1 MANYNLT
8 NQPISASFQQLLQK
22 DNDTNYLVD
31 GTGSIVDS
39 LEITG
44 SLTASFFKGDGSALT
59 NLPLDDTGSFL
70 VTSSFDTGSREQTF
84 TKADGTTYTNTI
96 PAGTSSE
103 TGSLITTASVSDA
116 TITFTKGDASTFDIT
131 VDNVVNAT
139 SASHALFSK
148 EAENALH
155 ADSVQFP
162 VIAKETLDK
171 GDPVY
176 VSGYNNGEG
185 KPEVLKADASD
196 SSKMPVVGLAM
207 VDASNNDHIFI
218 ISAGSFPN
226 VDTDNG
232 LVSPQVG
239 QTLYV
244 ASGGGYTNVKPTG
257 TNLIQNIGVIGRV
270 QQNSGEIVVSA
281 IQRTNDLPNITDG
294 YGWFGNTNGV
304 PTAQTTASFA
314 KTDINNTFS
323 GTQNFENIS
332 VSGTGSF
339 GRIEAV
345 TGSAKII
352 GDAFVVVN
360 ADTPTLRYAG
370 LQVYDSG
377 SSSTASIEW
386 DGGNDSWILVEEG
399 GQSSFLLTGPT
410 GSKGSEVNL
419 TENTLPKAG
428 EHRQLVDSII
438 SDDGSNVTVS
448 GNINVTGNYNGFD
461 SGSFAL
467 LGASNTFTG
476 GTQVAQSTNG
486 LFYSKPDYPSSGFVQ
501 KKLWDLNNQNI
512 PVQSGVYNIFQN
524 SFTHFNTYGR
534 WYENGSYLFE
544 AYDGGSYNYGNE
556 ISFNGGGTQ
565 LFTIASGSGGLFS
578 GKLAKIAIQDNYN
591 TKTSIDIQ
599 SQGINIGNSASSTLV
614 ATDGINIG
622 STSSPVTLNSSGLT
636 VSSTTTDW
644 TGDLDITGNLTVTG
658 TIGGIDSGSFALKNA
673 ANTFTAG
680 PQLVSGSSGYVT
692 QQFTAPAANNEY
704 PQTTVVGASN
714 GGTAYNRVFQGVMDY
729 SNFGLPYLE
738 DAFAIEYFDGFG
750 YNYGSQFYLNGKS
763 TELGVTPNG
772 GGSSNIAKIKLQDVG
787 DNTSNL
793 ELRATTLSL
802 GTNTNVTSTGLGNN
816 SNTTIIQGN
825 NVNFNGNTHTFSNS
839 TVISGS
845 VQSAV
850 DTLTISSNTASL
862 DFNGPQL
869 QILELVS
876 GSETRIE
883 ATNAKDGVTI
893 NLQVKQP
900 SDGYGTVVIPN
911 FPFKEPAD
919 NAYSAS
925 AQVDAID
932 ILTFIKYNTNDIYVA
947 NVKNF

>member
-1 MANYNLT
+1 MSSKNKSQLRTENSSNFPNNNSQFITPEKLRDFNNDIIDSMVV
-8 NQPISASFQQLLQK
+8 NQ
-22 DNDTNYLVD
+22 
-31 GTGSIVDS
+31 
-39 LEITG
+39 
-44 SLTASFFKGDGSALT
+44 
-59 NLPLDDTGSFL
+59 DTGSYL
-70 VTSSFDTGSREQTF
+70 LTSSFDTGSRDLTF
-84 TKADGTTYTNTI
+84 TRVDGTIYSNNI
-96 PAGTSSE
+96 PGGGGGGSTD
-103 TGSLITTASVSDA
+103 TGSLLVTASIVDA
-116 TITFTKGDASTFDIT
+116 TITYTKGDGSTFTTT
-131 VDNVVNAT
+131 VDNVANATSAT
-139 SASHALFSK
+139 SASHAEF
-148 EAENALH
+148 AEDSNDLILNVKNTSGGDIGKGLAVHATGVTGENVNIEL
-155 ADSVQFP
+155 ADSSNSSNMPAIGVTREA
-162 VIAKETLDK
+162 ISNNASGTIIISGKIKELDTS
-171 GDPVY
+171 GFTAGENVY
-176 VSGYNNGEG
+176 VGESGALTAN
-185 KPEVLKADASD
+185 
-196 SSKMPVVGLAM
+196 
-207 VDASNNDHIFI
+207 
-218 ISAGSFPN
+218 
-226 VDTDNG
+226 
-232 LVSPQVG
+232 
-239 QTLYV
+239 
-244 ASGGGYTNVKPTG
+244 KPTG
-257 TNLIQNIGVIGRV
+257 SNLIQNIAVVGKVNASEGELIVMGSGR
-270 QQNSGEIVVSA
+270 S
-281 IQRTNDLPNITDG
+281 NDLPNITDG

-339 GRIEAV
+339 GRINSV

-377 SSSTASIEW
+377 SSATASIEW

-438 SDDGSNVTVS
+438 SDDGSTATVS

-476 GTQVAQSTNG
+476 GTQLAQSTNG
-486 LFYSKPDYPSSGFVQ
+486 LFYSRPDYPSSGFQQ
-501 KKLWDLNNQNI
+501 KKLWDLNSQNI
-512 PVQSGVYNIFQN
+512 PVQSGVYNIYQN
-524 SFTHFNTYGR
+524 SFTHFNGYGR

-556 ISFNGGGTQ
+556 IAFNGGGTQ
-565 LFTIASGSGGLFS
+565 LFAIASGSGGLGS
-578 GKLAKIAIQDNYN
+578 GNHAKIAIQDDYN
-591 TKTSIDIQ
+591 TKTSISVQ
-599 SQGINIGNSASSTLV
+599 SQGVYIGNSTNGRLV
-614 ATDGINIG
+614 ATDGVFVG
-622 STSSPVTLNSSGLT
+622 STSSPVNISSSGLI
-636 VSSTTTDW
+636 VSSSTTGW
-644 TGDLDITGNLTVTG
+644 NGDLDITGNLTVTG

-772 GGSSNIAKIKLQDVG
+772 GGSSNQALIKLQDVG
-787 DNTSNL
+787 DTTSNL
-793 ELRATTLSL
+793 DLKATTLSL
-802 GTNTNVTSTGLGNN
+802 GTNTAVTSTALGNN

-845 VQSAV
+845 LQSAV
-850 DTLTISSNTASL
+850 NTISISSNTASL

-869 QILELVS
+869 QTLELVS
-876 GSETRIE
+876 GSETRLE
-883 ATNAKDGVTI
+883 ATNTKNGVTI

-900 SDGYGTVVIPN
+900 GDGYGTLIIPN
-911 FPFKEPAD
+911 FPFKEPSD
-919 NAYSAS
+919 SHYSAS
-925 AQVDAID
+925 AVVDAID
-932 ILTFIKYNTNDIYVA
+932 ILTFIKYDTNDIFVA
-947 NVKNF
+947 NVKNFN

>member
-1 MANYNLT
+1 MPAIGLLEETLTNNAVGRAIINGRLKNVDTSGLSAGANIFVNGAGTLTVNKPTGSDEIQSIGVAGKISVTEGEIIIQGAGRVNALPNLT
-8 NQPISASFQQLLQK
+8 EGYIWVGETDASAEEFS
-22 DNDTNYLVD
+22 
-31 GTGSIVDS
+31 TGSIAFINKD
-39 LEITG
+39 
-44 SLTASFFKGDGSALT
+44 
-59 NLPLDDTGSFL
+59 N
-70 VTSSFDTGSREQTF
+70 TF
-84 TKADGTTYTNTI
+84 T
-96 PAGTSSE
+96 
-103 TGSLITTASVSDA
+103 
-116 TITFTKGDASTFDIT
+116 
-131 VDNVVNAT
+131 
-139 SASHALFSK
+139 
-148 EAENALH
+148 
-155 ADSVQFP
+155 
-162 VIAKETLDK
+162 
-171 GDPVY
+171 
-176 VSGYNNGEG
+176 
-185 KPEVLKADASD
+185 
-196 SSKMPVVGLAM
+196 
-207 VDASNNDHIFI
+207 
-218 ISAGSFPN
+218 
-226 VDTDNG
+226 
-232 LVSPQVG
+232 
-239 QTLYV
+239 
-244 ASGGGYTNVKPTG
+244 
-257 TNLIQNIGVIGRV
+257 
-270 QQNSGEIVVSA
+270 
-281 IQRTNDLPNITDG
+281 
-294 YGWFGNTNGV
+294 
-304 PTAQTTASFA
+304 
-314 KTDINNTFS
+314 
-323 GTQNFENIS
+323 GTQNFNNIS

-428 EHRQLVDSII
+428 VHRQLVDSII
-438 SDDGSNVTVS
+438 SDDGANVTVS

-476 GTQVAQSTNG
+476 GTQVADSANG

-501 KKLWDLNNQNI
+501 KKLWDLNSQNI
-512 PVQSGVYNIFQN
+512 PVQSGVYNIYQN
-524 SFTHFNTYGR
+524 SFTHFNGYGR

-565 LFTIASGSGGLFS
+565 LFAIASGSGGLGS
-578 GKLAKIAIQDNYN
+578 G
-591 TKTSIDIQ
+591 
-599 SQGINIGNSASSTLV
+599 
-614 ATDGINIG
+614 NIG
-622 STSSPVTLNSSGLT
+622 STSSPVNISSSGLI
-636 VSSTTTDW
+636 VSSSTTGW
-644 TGDLDITGNLTVTG
+644 NGNLDITGNLTVTG

-680 PQLVSGSSGYVT
+680 PQLVSGSTGYVT

-738 DAFAIEYFDGFG
+738 DAFAIEYFDSLSYG
-750 YNYGSQFYLNGKS
+750 YGSQFYLNGKS

-787 DNTSNL
+787 DNTSNM
-793 ELRATTLSL
+793 ELKATTLSL
-802 GTNTNVTSTGLGNN
+802 GTNTNVLSTGLGNN

-825 NVNFNGNTHTFSNS
+825 NVNFNGNTHTFNNS

-850 DTLTISSNTASL
+850 DTISIASNTASL

-869 QILELVS
+869 QTLELVS
-876 GSETRIE
+876 GSETRLE
-883 ATNAKDGVTI
+883 ATNTKDGVTI

-900 SDGYGTVVIPN
+900 SVGFGTLVIPN

-919 NAYSAS
+919 NAYTAS
-925 AQVDAID
+925 QAVDAID
-932 ILTFIKYNTNDIYVA
+932 ILTFIRYNTNDIFVA
-947 NVKNF
+947 NVKNFN

>member
-1 MANYNLT
+1 MSSKNKSQLRTENSNNFPNNNSQFITPEKLRDFNNDVIDSMVV
-8 NQPISASFQQLLQK
+8 NQ
-22 DNDTNYLVD
+22 
-31 GTGSIVDS
+31 
-39 LEITG
+39 
-44 SLTASFFKGDGSALT
+44 
-59 NLPLDDTGSFL
+59 DTGSYL
-70 VTSSFDTGSREQTF
+70 LTSSFDTGSRDLTF
-84 TKADGTTYTNTI
+84 TRVDGTIYSNNI
-96 PAGTSSE
+96 PGGGGGGSTD
-103 TGSLITTASVSDA
+103 TGSLLVTASIVDA
-116 TITFTKGDASTFDIT
+116 TITYTKGDGSTFTTT
-131 VDNVVNAT
+131 VDNVANATSAT
-139 SASHALFSK
+139 SASHAEF
-148 EAENALH
+148 AEETDDVILNVKNTSGADIGKGLAVH
-155 ADSVQFP
+155 ATGV
-162 VIAKETLDK
+162 T
-171 GDPVY
+171 
-176 VSGYNNGEG
+176 GENVNI
-185 KPEVLKADASD
+185 KLADASVSGD
-196 SSKMPVVGLAM
+196 MPAIGITR
-207 VDASNNDHIFI
+207 DAISNNASGVVIL
-218 ISAGSFPN
+218 SGK
-226 VDTDNG
+226 VKGLDTSTDG
-232 LVSPQVG
+232 LVAGAAV
-239 QTLYV
+239 YV
-244 ASGGGYTNVKPTG
+244 NGAGVLTATKPTG
-257 TNLIQNIGVIGRV
+257 SDLIQNIGICGKV
-270 QQNSGEIVVSA
+270 NASEGEIIVMGSG
-281 IQRTNDLPNITDG
+281 RSNDLPNITDG

-314 KTDINNTFS
+314 KTDIDNTFS

-339 GRIEAV
+339 GRINSV

-486 LFYSKPDYPSSGFVQ
+486 LFYSRPDYPTGTGVFQQ

-512 PVQSGVYNIFQN
+512 PVQSGVYNIYQN
-524 SFTHFNTYGR
+524 SFTHFDGFGR
-534 WYENGSYLFE
+534 QYENGSYLFE

-556 ISFNGGGTQ
+556 IAFNGGGTQ
-565 LFTIASGSGGLFS
+565 MFAIASGSGGLGS
-578 GKLAKIAIQDNYN
+578 GNHAKINIQDNYN

-599 SQGINIGNSASSTLV
+599 SQGINIGNSTNGRLV

-692 QQFTAPAANNEY
+692 QQFTAPAINTEY

-802 GTNTNVTSTGLGNN
+802 GTNSAVTSTGLGNN

-839 TVISGS
+839 TVVSGS
-845 VQSAV
+845 LQSAV
-850 DTLTISSNTASL
+850 DTITIASNTASL

-876 GSETRIE
+876 GSETRLE

-900 SDGYGTVVIPN
+900 GDGYGTLIIPN
-911 FPFKEPAD
+911 FPFKEPSD
-919 NAYSAS
+919 SHYSAS
-925 AQVDAID
+925 AVVDAID
-932 ILTFIKYNTNDIYVA
+932 ILTFIRYNTNDIFVA
-947 NVKNF
+947 NVKNFN